1 MAIAL
6 EHRPVRGAAGTRDA
20 GSLSHLILERFERI
34 VSAWQRHRAERELE
48 GMSYDQRKDIGY
60 RSSDKSTR

>member
-6 EHRPVRGAAGTRDA
+6 EHRPVRRALSTRDA
-20 GSLSHLILERFERI
+20 GSLAHLLRDIVGRI

-48 GMSYDQRKDIGY
+48 SMSYDLRKDIGF
-60 RSSDKSTR
+60 READRTTR